1 MKIRDR
7 YPIVVTEHKVACRD
21 FWQRYF
27 GLDVLFDSD
36 WFVLLGDAQQ
46 GSVVAFMS
54 PDHPSA
60 PPGPDTFS
68 GLGMCVWRSK
78 WRMPARR
85 WRISSPE
92 GGRWRTRSA
101 TSHSVSAASACVTPP
116 DYGWMWWSRLRRSKA
131 IGIGTCRRC
140 EGSRWSFAS
149 KAPTVDGK
157 AYRLSRCC
165 SMVKTCSSSASRARR
180 ASASC
185 SR

>member
-7 YPIVVTEHKVACRD
+7 YPIVVTEYKVACRD

-68 GLGMCVWRSK
+68 GLGMCLEIEVED
-78 WRMPARR
+78 ARQALADFQSR
-85 WRISSPE
+85 
-92 GGRWRTRSA
+92 GGAVAYPLSDEPFGQRRF
-101 TSHSVSAASACVTPP
+101 
-116 DYGWMWWSRLRRSKA
+116 GLRDPSGLWVDVVEQ
-131 IGIGTCRRC
+131 I
-140 EGSRWSFAS
+140 
-149 KAPTVDGK
+149 APQQGYWDRYMQTV
-157 AYRLSRCC
+157 
-165 SMVKTCSSSASRARR
+165 
-180 ASASC
+180 
-185 SR
+185 

>member
-21 FWQRYF
+21 FWQRYL

-68 GLGMCVWRSK
+68 GLGMCLEIEVED
-78 WRMPARR
+78 ARQALADFQSR
-85 WRISSPE
+85 
-92 GGRWRTRSA
+92 GGAVAYPLSDEPFGQRRF
-101 TSHSVSAASACVTPP
+101 
-116 DYGWMWWSRLRRSKA
+116 GLRDPSGLWVDVVEQ
-131 IGIGTCRRC
+131 I
-140 EGSRWSFAS
+140 
-149 KAPTVDGK
+149 APQQGYWDRYMQTV
-157 AYRLSRCC
+157 
-165 SMVKTCSSSASRARR
+165 
-180 ASASC
+180 
-185 SR
+185 

>member
-7 YPIVVTEHKVACRD
+7 YPIVVTEYKVACRD

-68 GLGMCVWRSK
+68 GLGMCLEIEVED
-78 WRMPARR
+78 ARQALADFQA
-85 WRISSPE
+85 SD
-92 GGRWRTRSA
+92 GR
-101 TSHSVSAASACVTPP
+101 V
-116 DYGWMWWSRLRRSKA
+116 DYPLSDEPFGQRRFGLRDPSGLWVDVVEQ
-131 IGIGTCRRC
+131 I
-140 EGSRWSFAS
+140 
-149 KAPTVDGK
+149 APQQGYWDRYMQTV
-157 AYRLSRCC
+157 
-165 SMVKTCSSSASRARR
+165 
-180 ASASC
+180 
-185 SR
+185 

>member
-60 PPGPDTFS
+60 PPGPETFGGLGLCLEIEVEDARQALADFQASDGRVDYPLSDEPFGQRRFGLRDPS
-68 GLGMCVWRSK
+68 GLWVDVVEQ
-78 WRMPARR
+78 
-85 WRISSPE
+85 I
-92 GGRWRTRSA
+92 
-101 TSHSVSAASACVTPP
+101 
-116 DYGWMWWSRLRRSKA
+116 
-131 IGIGTCRRC
+131 
-140 EGSRWSFAS
+140 
-149 KAPTVDGK
+149 APQQGYWDRYMQAV
-157 AYRLSRCC
+157 
-165 SMVKTCSSSASRARR
+165 
-180 ASASC
+180 
-185 SR
+185 

>member
-7 YPIVVTEHKVACRD
+7 YPIVVTEYKVACRD

-68 GLGMCVWRSK
+68 GLGMCLEIEVED
-78 WRMPARR
+78 ARQALADFQSR
-85 WRISSPE
+85 

-140 EGSRWSFAS
+140 EGGRWSFAS

>member
-21 FWQRYF
+21 FWQRYL

-68 GLGMCVWRSK
+68 GLGMCLEIEVED
-78 WRMPARR
+78 ARQALADFQSR
-85 WRISSPE
+85 GGAVASPLSDE
-92 GGRWRTRSA
+92 PFGQRRFG
-101 TSHSVSAASACVTPP
+101 
-116 DYGWMWWSRLRRSKA
+116 LRDPSGLWVDVVEQ
-131 IGIGTCRRC
+131 I
-140 EGSRWSFAS
+140 
-149 KAPTVDGK
+149 APQQGYWDRYMQTV
-157 AYRLSRCC
+157 
-165 SMVKTCSSSASRARR
+165 
-180 ASASC
+180 
-185 SR
+185 